1 MSNKTDRVGRI
12 NKILYESWDP
22 IGVPGLP
29 SDEYLD
35 YAKVLAGMDL
45 SDAKSN
51 LGAMV
56 RVAAY
61 LMLVEVQTLQV
72 RSQPNFDKKLQDV
85 AYDVAAAIVH
95 P

>member
-1 MSNKTDRVGRI
+1 MSDKTDKI

-35 YAKVLAGMDL
+35 YAKTLAVMDL
-45 SDAKSN
+45 SDAKSD

-56 RVAAY
+56 RVATY

-72 RSQPNFDKKLQDV
+72 RSFPSFDKKLQDV
-85 AYDVAAAIVH
+85 AYNVAAAIVH